1 MFFIFLHFLIAVS
14 LLRTETGA
22 LAAPQYAVNEM
33 PGSFKL
39 PLQRRLLT
47 GSTDVTGY
55 TDNTGEY
62 AWLVD
67 VSIGDQTFSLELDTG
82 SQTT

>member
-1 MFFIFLHFLIAVS
+1 MLFISLHFLIAVS
-14 LLRTETGA
+14 LLGTKTGA
-22 LAAPQYAVNEM
+22 LAAPQHAVNEM

-55 TDNTGEY
+55 TDTTGEY

-67 VSIGDQTFSLELDTG
+67 VSIRDQTFSLELDTG